1 MDPPKVT
8 NPDEIE
14 IEESSEEEEDV
25 QNENDQIVESNV
37 PKAVFGSLA
46 VKVPEEKLG
55 AKDRFK
61 RKRG

>member
-1 MDPPKVT
+1 VDATKSA

-14 IEESSEEEEDV
+14 VEESSESESSDEEKD
-25 QNENDQIVESNV
+25 IVESTV

-46 VKVPEEKLG
+46 AQVPEEKLG